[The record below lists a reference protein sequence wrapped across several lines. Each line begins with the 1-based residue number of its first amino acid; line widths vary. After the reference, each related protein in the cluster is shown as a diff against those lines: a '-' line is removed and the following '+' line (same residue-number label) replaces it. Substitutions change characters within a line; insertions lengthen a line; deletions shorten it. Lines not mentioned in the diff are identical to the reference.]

1 MEQTVMMV
9 FRSDKNLSAA
19 MKYLMLLILQ
29 SSGQTMDNSTKE
41 LLFEIM
47 NLSNVYSCVILNLTE
62 VKQKK
67 EGM

>member
-9 FRSDKNLSAA
+9 FRSDKNLSVA

-41 LLFEIM
+41 LLFDNNEF
-47 NLSNVYSCVILNLTE
+47 E
-62 VKQKK
+62 
-67 EGM
+67 